1 MMSRKEK
8 LMARFLTKPKDFTY
22 DELKRLLKGF
32 GYEETDSTHTG
43 GSRITFYNEETKSTI
58 KAHRP
63 HPDNKIKRYILDQV
77 EEELTRIGVLP

>member
-1 MMSRKEK
+1 MVERPRKA
-8 LMARFLTKPKDFTY
+8 LRPI
-22 DELKRLLKGF
+22 GS
-32 GYEETDSTHTG
+32 GHTG

>member
-1 MMSRKEK
+1 MSRKDK
-8 LMARFLTKPKDFTY
+8 LLARFLSKPRDFTY
-22 DELKRLLKGF
+22 DELNKLLKGF
-32 GYEETDSTHTG
+32 GYEEIGSGHTG